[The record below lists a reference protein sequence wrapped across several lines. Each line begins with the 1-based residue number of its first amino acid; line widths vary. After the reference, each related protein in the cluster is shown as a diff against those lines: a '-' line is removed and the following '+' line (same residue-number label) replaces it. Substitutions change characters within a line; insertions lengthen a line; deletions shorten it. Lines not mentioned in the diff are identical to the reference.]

1 MGARCCRRGDTL
13 NFDTWSEFVAMGGHG
28 FYVWLSYALSV
39 VVVLGNVFAT
49 RTSLRRYL
57 REQRDQQLRNDPS
70 A

>member
-1 MGARCCRRGDTL
+1 M

-57 REQRDQQLRNDPS
+57 REQRDQQLRNERS